1 MKNVLIFDLETT
13 GLDRD
18 KDEVIELGYVLW
30 SVEHRTIIECYSAL
44 LPAES
49 NAAEPFNLI
58 PSSLLRQLG
67 AYGSQDNAIPPAA
80 LSLGADPEIAWE
92 IIANAARQS
101 DCVVAHSAPF
111 DRAFAE
117 AAAAPENLLK
127 LPWVCTLEDMV
138 WPIQSAYRNLVSIAL
153 AHGVA
158 VTSAHRAINDC
169 LLLARLFERIDD
181 IDDRLHLAMQRA
193 ARPKARF
200 IARTSY
206 EDKDKAKAAGF
217 HWNGRVW
224 HRTMA
229 VEDAARLPFEVVNAA
244 ELSP

>member
-1 MKNVLIFDLETT
+1 MKNILVLDFETDGLEP
-13 GLDRD
+13 
-18 KDEVIELGYVLW
+18 DEHQIIEIGYVLW
-30 SVEHRTIIECYSAL
+30 SVEHRTIVECYSSL
-44 LPAES
+44 LRAES
-49 NAAEPFNLI
+49 NAAEPFN
-58 PSSLLRQLG
+58 
-67 AYGSQDNAIPPAA
+67 AIPAA
-80 LSLGADPEIAWE
+80 VLQESEGDPDIVWT
-92 IIANAARQS
+92 IVGDAARRA

-111 DRAFAE
+111 DRGFAE
-117 AAAAPENLLK
+117 VAAAPEEVLN
-127 LPWVCTLEDMV
+127 LPWLCTIEDLI
-138 WPIQSAYRNLVSIAL
+138 WPVTPASRSLVNIAL

-158 VTSAHRAINDC
+158 VTCAHRAINDC

-206 EDKDKAKAAGF
+206 DDKDKAKAAGF

-229 VEDAARLPFEVVNAA
+229 VEDAAKLGFEVVNAA

>member
-1 MKNVLIFDLETT
+1 MKNVLILDVETQGLEP
-13 GLDRD
+13 
-18 KDEVIELGYVLW
+18 DEHQIIEVGYVLW
-30 SVEHRTIIECYSAL
+30 SVEYRTIRECYSSL
-44 LPAES
+44 FFAES
-49 NAAEPFNLI
+49 NAAEPFN
-58 PSSLLRQLG
+58 
-67 AYGSQDNAIPPAA
+67 AIPAA
-80 LSLGADPEIAWE
+80 LLQTSGDDPDITWE
-92 IIANAARQS
+92 IVANAARQA

-111 DRAFAE
+111 DRDFVEIEPSKNASAATMFATLE
-117 AAAAPENLLK
+117 PLLS
-127 LPWVCTLEDMV
+127 LPWLCTLEDLV
-138 WPIQSAYRNLVSIAL
+138 WPVTPASRSLVNIAL

-158 VTSAHRAINDC
+158 VTCAHRAINDC

-206 EDKDKAKAAGF
+206 DDKDKAKAAGF

-229 VEDAARLPFEVVNAA
+229 IEDAAKLGFEVVNAA